1 MRLAILRRRMGLIRQ
16 NTNIV
21 HISEQASGILH
32 RCLAEICFDSSV
44 MRKNDSGFNN
54 IFWSDNFMLR
64 DKAEIYLEFLKT
76 RNILSSIKRKSNKPA
91 GSYYVQF

>member
-1 MRLAILRRRMGLIRQ
+1 MRLAILRRGEWVSLD
-16 NTNIV
+16 TNIV
-21 HISEQASGILH
+21 HISEQASGILQ
-32 RCLAEICFDSSV
+32 RCLAQICFDSSV
-44 MRKNDSGFNN
+44 FREKTRFNN